1 VIEYYGRERYRFF
14 VVFMIE
20 GGAFAIAGAA
30 GVDCEGGRD
39 AGGIESGLGAA
50 ALGEGLTKSAQTATN
65 ARMSRDMVAEQLK
78 AGRVHN
84 SNQSIDWPDK
94 CAQERI

>member
-1 VIEYYGRERYRFF
+1 MIEYYGRERYRFF

-20 GGAFAIAGAA
+20 GGAFAVAGAA

-65 ARMSRDMVAEQLK
+65 ARMSRDMLVRLVAFTIRTSRLIGLINVLRNEF
-78 AGRVHN
+78 N
-84 SNQSIDWPDK
+84 
-94 CAQERI
+94 